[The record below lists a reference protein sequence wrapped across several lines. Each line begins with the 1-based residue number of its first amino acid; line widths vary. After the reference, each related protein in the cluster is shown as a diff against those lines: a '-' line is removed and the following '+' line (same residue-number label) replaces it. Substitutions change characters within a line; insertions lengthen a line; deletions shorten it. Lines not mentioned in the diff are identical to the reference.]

1 MGQPGWYMHDVIQ
14 GENVKFTKTHKAAF
28 AIATTAALLA
38 ACGGT
43 ATDAASTSASPTA
56 DCSPA
61 SLQTLTAGKLTIATG
76 QPAYSPWVE
85 DDKPESGNGFES
97 AVAYAVASQL
107 GYSAADVTW
116 VRTTFDGAI
125 TPGPKTF
132 DFNLQQYTITE
143 DRKKAVD
150 FSSPYYTTPQTVVT
164 AKGSKIDGKTTI
176 ADLKDA
182 KLGAGV
188 GTTAVDIITNQI
200 GATPQVFNDNAA
212 AVAALKNGQIDGIVV
227 DLPTAFYLTAVEIEN
242 GVIVGQLPSNGSGD
256 NFGLLLAKDSPITA
270 CVSQAVD
277 ALTAD
282 GTLANLADTWL
293 GATAGAPVLN

>member
-1 MGQPGWYMHDVIQ
+1 MHDVIQ
-14 GENVKFTKTHKAAF
+14 GENVKFTKTHKAAV
-28 AIATTAALLA
+28 AVLATAALLS
-38 ACGGT
+38 ACGGST
-43 ATDAASTSASPTA
+43 TDAASTAAASS
-56 DCSPA
+56 DCSKD
-61 SLQTLTAGKLTIATG
+61 SLKTLTAGKLTVATG

-97 AVAYAVASQL
+97 AVAYAVAEKL
-107 GYSAADVTW
+107 GFAATDVTW
-116 VRTTFDGAI
+116 ARTTFDGAI

-132 DFNLQQYTITE
+132 DFNLQQYTITDE
-143 DRKKAVD
+143 RKKAVD

-176 ADLKDA
+176 ADLKGA

-188 GTTAVDIITNQI
+188 GTTAVDIITSQI

-242 GVIVGQLPSNGSGD
+242 GVIVGQLPPSGSGD
-256 NFGLLLAKDSPITA
+256 NFGLLLAKDSPLTT

-277 ALTAD
+277 ALKTD
-282 GTLANLADTWL
+282 GTLATIADKWL
-293 GATAGAPVLN
+293 GASAGAPVLQ